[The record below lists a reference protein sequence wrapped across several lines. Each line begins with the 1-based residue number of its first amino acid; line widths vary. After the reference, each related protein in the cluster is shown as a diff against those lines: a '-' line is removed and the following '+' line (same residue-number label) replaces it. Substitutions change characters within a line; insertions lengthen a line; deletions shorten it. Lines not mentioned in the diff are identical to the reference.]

1 MIVPRIGIAYR
12 LDQKTVVRS
21 GFGLSTNPDSYR
33 NVLTSYPSVVSQ
45 TIQGNTQYV
54 SPIVNGVAD
63 TFTVGIPALAPPT
76 LSPSSPKVLLGSLG
90 TPAGTLG
97 ATTLPLNYRRGYY
110 ETYNLALERELPA
123 AVTLSA
129 TYVGDNIIREVPGI
143 NINANQAP
151 GQTIAQEPFNTGG
164 GNPVYATNGISAGIT
179 SEIPMG
185 TGHYN
190 GLQAQAKRRFS
201 GDSSVGVNYTYSRS
215 QNDYGDQADGSSS
228 LTVAAL
234 PYWRL
239 NRAVAGF
246 DRKHNL
252 EIFGNYTLPIGKGQS
267 FLPGGVAGYILGGWG
282 LSGVLSRESGT
293 PFTVTGSAS
302 SLSANGSTQ
311 FADVLSKSNLIL
323 GGHDSK
329 HPYFNPADFQDPSTT
344 QKAVSGGSSCATS
357 TATLAALC
365 RFGTAGRN
373 SVRGPGLFNLSTSV
387 SRTFP
392 ITERFSFIFR
402 GEAFNL
408 TNTPQFNNPSSN
420 VSTPSSFGII
430 SGVGGNSSRELR
442 FSGRVT
448 F

>member
-1 MIVPRIGIAYR
+1 
-12 LDQKTVVRS
+12 
-21 GFGLSTNPDSYR
+21 
-33 NVLTSYPSVVSQ
+33 
-45 TIQGNTQYV
+45 
-54 SPIVNGVAD
+54 
-63 TFTVGIPALAPPT
+63 
-76 LSPSSPKVLLGSLG
+76 
-90 TPAGTLG
+90 
-97 ATTLPLNYRRGYY
+97 
-110 ETYNLALERELPA
+110 
-123 AVTLSA
+123 
-129 TYVGDNIIREVPGI
+129 
-143 NINANQAP
+143 
-151 GQTIAQEPFNTGG
+151 
-164 GNPVYATNGISAGIT
+164 
-179 SEIPMG
+179 MG

-190 GLQAQAKRRFS
+190 GLQAQAKRRFA
-201 GDSSVGVNYTYSRS
+201 GDSSVGVNYTYSRAE
-215 QNDYGDQADGSSS
+215 NDYGDQADGSSS

-252 EIFGNYTLPIGKGQS
+252 QILGNYMLPLGKGQS

-293 PFTVTGSAS
+293 PFTVTGSAT

-311 FADVLSKSNLIL
+311 FADKVGPLQIL
-323 GGHDSK
+323 GGHDPK
-329 HPYFNPADFQDPSTT
+329 HAYFNPAGFADPSVA
-344 QKAVSGGSSCATS
+344 QKAASGVNQPCSTS
-357 TATLAALC
+357 TPALDALC

-420 VSTPSSFGII
+420 ASTASSFGYI
-430 SGVGGNSSRELR
+430 SGVASNSSRELR
-442 FSGRVT
+442 FSGRVN